1 MKSID
6 IPIHQLSDYFS
17 GTIKLKKFNKEE
29 DHAKARIMEAHRDN
43 YYVFL
48 ILEHGK
54 VPMEVD
60 FKQLEMRDSNII
72 YIRPGQVHKADYN
85 NPVKGWFLAIDPS
98 VMQPIYKN
106 VFEEVIVD
114 IPVLQL
120 EGTDIFEKICQI
132 LHTLDVI
139 SNDDPNKNNGEVLR
153 KDLTN
158 SILGLIAR
166 EYLNEKEILFRRIA
180 RDQEVYQKFR
190 SLVNKNIKSTKSPS
204 EYAKMLNLSLNYLN
218 EIVKNLSGF
227 PISKWIHQECILEAK
242 RILYYST
249 ASIKEI
255 SYELGYEDAAYF
267 SRIFKKEAG
276 CSPQDF
282 RNKNHEKSNV
292 YQ

>member
-1 MKSID
+1 MKSVE
-6 IPIHQLSDYFS
+6 IPIHELSDHFD
-17 GTIKLKKFNKEE
+17 GTIKIKKFNKEE
-29 DHAKARIMEAHRDN
+29 DHNRARIMEAHRDN

-48 ILEHGK
+48 ILERGR

-60 FKQLEMRDSNII
+60 FNQMEMVDASII
-72 YIRPGQVHKADYN
+72 YIRPGQVHKADYS
-85 NPVKGWFLAIDPS
+85 NPVQGWFLAIDPS
-98 VMQPIYKN
+98 AIQPLYKN
-106 VFEEVIVD
+106 VFEEIILD
-114 IPVLQL
+114 IPILQL
-120 EGTDIFEKICQI
+120 AKTEVFESICQI
-132 LHTLDVI
+132 LRTLNLI
-139 SNDDPNKNNGEVLR
+139 SKDSEKNNGEVLR

-166 EYLNEKEILFRRIA
+166 EYLNKKEIIFRRIA
-180 RDQEVYQKFR
+180 RDQEIYQKFR
-190 SLVNKNIKSTKSPS
+190 ALVNKNIKSTKSPS